1 MRTLGIYIH
10 VPFCVRKCAY
20 CDFYSSPA
28 GEEERAA
35 YVDALVEDLRASR
48 ERLGSRITDTVFFGG
63 GTPSLL
69 TPAQFSR
76 ILEAIAE
83 NGSLAADAEISF
95 EANPATLTRAGLADF
110 RAAGANRISIG
121 LQSASARELALLGRI
136 HTSEDFARTYEDC
149 RAVGY
154 DNINV
159 DLMYGIPEQTGA
171 SFAETL
177 RFVTERAPEH
187 ISAYSLILEPG
198 TPLYRRADQ
207 LQIPDG
213 DEAADR
219 YGELCKALAAAGYE
233 HYEISNFA
241 RSGYRC
247 RHNVKY
253 WQREEYLGF
262 GPSAHSFFD
271 NCRFYYPADRTAY
284 LHTDTRRTEAE
295 DADTDT
301 GLTDAEEAI
310 MLALRLSDGL
320 DVARLKEAHG
330 VDFEE
335 VYGSRLLPYLKS
347 GHLRRT
353 ERGYALTDDGMFVS
367 NYILSE
373 IL

>member
-1 MRTLGIYIH
+1 MRALGIYIH
-10 VPFCVRKCAY
+10 VPFCLRKCAY

-28 GEEERAA
+28 GEEEREA
-35 YVDALVEDLRASR
+35 YVSALTEDIADN
-48 ERLGSRITDTVFFGG
+48 RISLTGRTVDTVFFGG

-69 TPAQFSR
+69 TPDQFHR

-83 NGSLAADAEISF
+83 NASLSSDAEISF
-95 EANPATLTRAGLADF
+95 EANPATLARAGLAEF

-121 LQSASARELALLGRI
+121 LQSASDRELALLGRI
-136 HTSEDFARTYEDC
+136 HTVEDFERTYGDC

-159 DLMYGIPEQTGA
+159 DLMYGIPEQSKD
-171 SFAETL
+171 SFARTL
-177 RFVTERAPEH
+177 RYVMERSPEH

-198 TPLYRRADQ
+198 TPLFRQADS
-207 LQIPDG
+207 LHIPDA

-219 YGELCKALAAAGYE
+219 YGELCAALSDAGYE

-241 RSGYRC
+241 KHGYRC
-247 RHNVKY
+247 RHNMKY
-253 WQREEYLGF
+253 WQREDYLGF

-271 NCRFYYPADRTAY
+271 NRRFYYPADRIAY
-284 LHTDTRRTEAE
+284 LHAQTRRTEPE
-295 DADTDT
+295 ETDT

-310 MLALRLSDGL
+310 MLAMRLSDGL
-320 DVARLKEAHG
+320 DVALLQKEHG
-330 VDFEE
+330 VDFEAA
-335 VYGSRLLPYLKS
+335 YGQRLLPYLKS
-347 GHLRRT
+347 GHLRQT
-353 ERGYALTDDGMFVS
+353 ERGYAFTDAGMFVS